1 IEVLEAAS
9 EFNVQ
14 DTLPDLQHEFCA
26 LWNQIV
32 LKAQNDHD
40 WRMAA
45 IYILRPIRNVY
56 IALHE
61 GTASAP
67 TQFSTSTD
75 DGDDVLFDPTS
86 YPQCDVV
93 SHIHDVAFTTLA
105 RTVLHDNDASLL
117 APVVG
122 PDVPSSSDVPAPP
135 HVVKNLTGMPV
146 LDDFHPRT
154 AHQTTTESLP
164 VTSTD
169 TATADASGIILPCPT
184 SSTLTPVPPLSS
196 TSPPA
201 AVTLKHNADLPV
213 PSGQPNHPSSASHPI
228 LDNSDSTEYHRLA
241 IVPVT
246 PSASTGPASA
256 PDLGAAAKDDDSSTP
271 GPRKDRGVHSDPPS
285 AIRAIHASAMV
296 TLDLPPPSP
305 LSVTDVDP
313 TIAGSSLR
321 EPNADR
327 TGDLPLDPLHCPA
340 YDIV

>member
-1 IEVLEAAS
+1 SEILKAAS

-14 DTLPDLQHEFCA
+14 DTSPDLQHEFCA

-40 WRMAA
+40 QRMASLT
-45 IYILRPIRNVY
+45 LRPIRNVY

-61 GTASAP
+61 GTDSAP
-67 TQFSTSTD
+67 TQFSASTRD
-75 DGDDVLFDPTS
+75 LGYILFDPTP
-86 YPQCDVV
+86 YPRCDVV
-93 SHIHDVAFTTLA
+93 SHIHDSAFTALA
-105 RTVLHDNDASLL
+105 RTVLHDNDAALP
-117 APVVG
+117 APVVS

-135 HVVKNLTGMPV
+135 HVVENLTDMPV

-154 AHQTTTESLP
+154 AHQTTTENLSIP

-169 TATADASGIILPCPT
+169 TTTADASGIILPCPT
-184 SSTLTPVPPLSS
+184 SSTLTSVPHSS
-196 TSPPA
+196 TSPPT
-201 AVTLKHNADLPV
+201 AVTLQHSADLLV

-228 LDNSDSTEYHRLA
+228 LDHSDSTECHRLA

-256 PDLGAAAKDDDSSTP
+256 PDLGAAAKDNDSSKP
-271 GPRKDRGVHSDPPS
+271 SPRKERGVRSDPPS
-285 AIRAIHASAMV
+285 AIRAIHANAMV

-327 TGDLPLDPLHCPA
+327 TGDLPLDPLHCP